1 MRQYYDVFWERYQEL
16 QDKEKV
22 LAQIDKGEAKIQ
34 RKLGIKKALDAKVQ
48 DCTGIKLQHV
58 SYLCMLYDIV

>member
-1 MRQYYDVFWERYQEL
+1 VKQYYEVFWERYHEL

-34 RKLGIKKALDAKVQ
+34 RKLGIKKALDSKVQ
-48 DCTGIKLQHV
+48 GIFL
-58 SYLCMLYDIV
+58 IGIA